1 MYFSFNKIIIMENE
15 ERILELIGFVKISDY
30 RTKVL
35 KLIDNDMKMP
45 SEIGKELNIR
55 TNHISTVLTDL
66 KKQGLVICV
75 NNNVRKGR
83 LYKNTDL
90 GKKVL
95 EYLK

>member
-1 MYFSFNKIIIMENE
+1 MENE

>member
-15 ERILELIGFVKISDY
+15 ERILELVGFVKISDY

-45 SEIGKELNIR
+45 SEIGKELNVR

>member
-1 MYFSFNKIIIMENE
+1 MENE
-15 ERILELIGFVKISDY
+15 ERILELVGFVKISDY

-66 KKQGLVICV
+66 KKTRFSNLC
-75 NNNVRKGR
+75 
-83 LYKNTDL
+83 
-90 GKKVL
+90 
-95 EYLK
+95 

>member
-15 ERILELIGFVKISDY
+15 ERILELVGFVKISDY
-30 RTKVL
+30 ITKVL

>member
-1 MYFSFNKIIIMENE
+1 MENE
-15 ERILELIGFVKISDY
+15 ERILELVGFVKISDY

>member
-15 ERILELIGFVKISDY
+15 ERILELVGFVKISDY

-35 KLIDNDMKMP
+35 KLIDNDIKMP

>member
-1 MYFSFNKIIIMENE
+1 MENE
-15 ERILELIGFVKISDY
+15 ERILELVGFVKISDY

-35 KLIDNDMKMP
+35 KLIDNDIKMP

>member
-1 MYFSFNKIIIMENE
+1 MENE
-15 ERILELIGFVKISDY
+15 ERILELVGFVKISDY
-30 RTKVL
+30 ITKVL

>member
-15 ERILELIGFVKISDY
+15 ERILELVGFVKISDY

>member
-15 ERILELIGFVKISDY
+15 ERILELVGFVKISDY

-45 SEIGKELNIR
+45 SEIGKKLNIR

>member
-15 ERILELIGFVKISDY
+15 EKILELIGFVKISDY

>member
-1 MYFSFNKIIIMENE
+1 
-15 ERILELIGFVKISDY
+15 
-30 RTKVL
+30 
-35 KLIDNDMKMP
+35 MKMP